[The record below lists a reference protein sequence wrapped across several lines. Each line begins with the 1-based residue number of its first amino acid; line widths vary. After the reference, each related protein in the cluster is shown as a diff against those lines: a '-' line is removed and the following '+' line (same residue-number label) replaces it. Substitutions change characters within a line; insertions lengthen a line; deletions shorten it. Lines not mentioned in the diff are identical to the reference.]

1 MPNLGSEEEQQE
13 AKYCSSS
20 LRRHIRLFYDA
31 RKWEEKIFVLMG
43 EGEETGEERRFNI
56 GTMRFIYATLQQAAF
71 QK

>member
-31 RKWEEKIFVLMG
+31 RKWEEKILVLMS
-43 EGEETGEERRFNI
+43 ERKAMEKRNVSI
-56 GTMRFIYATLQQAAF
+56 LELMRFIHATLQQATF